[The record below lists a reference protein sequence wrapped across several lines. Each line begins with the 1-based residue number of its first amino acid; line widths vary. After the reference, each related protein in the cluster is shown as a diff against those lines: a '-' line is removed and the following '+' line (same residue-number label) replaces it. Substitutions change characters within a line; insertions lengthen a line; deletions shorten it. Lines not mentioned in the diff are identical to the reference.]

1 MFQCNRARSGVVKL
15 STQEKNNA
23 AYTNEC
29 LFLAPN
35 ALPLVKL
42 LLMVVLPM
50 MTMLGRRVNYLYLLQ
65 ANDRMIIILAPF
77 QPAHTT
83 LPCKATDNV
92 PAKNDC

>member
-1 MFQCNRARSGVVKL
+1 M
-15 STQEKNNA
+15 
-23 AYTNEC
+23 
-29 LFLAPN
+29 
-35 ALPLVKL
+35 KL